1 MYAFYEQISLLAG
14 RFSEPDAQTRH
25 RKTTSEGEKVKKCR
39 RFYTDIGRNLCAVNL
54 SNGPTGS
61 QGIRTVVHHQ
71 LYTQVT
77 LYYIILYA
85 AAGIDCDCS
94 RAPPAAAPSPTFSHT
109 IQMRSFVFRN
119 DLNVLRPGVEN
130 YTSSRTLFFRTTR
143 GGNLSPLVQ
152 VLHVFDP
159 SRIIP
164 RRHAHVYIYT
174 RYTNIRESAVKRTYT
189 SSTSI
194 EIIILQHVVHMYI
207 KKAIKNNYI

>member
-130 YTSSRTLFFRTTR
+130 YTSSRTLFFSNNSWRKLITACLGTAR
-143 GGNLSPLVQ
+143 FRSVSNNTQ
-152 VLHVFDP
+152 A
-159 SRIIP
+159 P
-164 RRHAHVYIYT
+164 RARLYIYT
-174 RYTNIRESAVKRTYT
+174 IHEYT
-189 SSTSI
+189 
-194 EIIILQHVVHMYI
+194 
-207 KKAIKNNYI
+207 